1 MNYKIVNEQ
10 IIKNR
15 NERNRL
21 KELIDDKIEKISSL
35 NNSELKNINVE
46 FYIDRIKN
54 RNYQLSA
61 IIKTRNDVFLLQEE
75 RMNPTDCIL
84 PLFNKIEVK
93 LNKKIHK
100 EKKFKLKGQQTRQ
113 SQVLSKNI
121 PHLKKLKTEG
131 SKELFDRLLK
141 ILVTQLPDYI
151 RRRLKSAQAVN
162 YIKKDKYSLQEL
174 IDELFLIFYDNIDE
188 IPSEAD
194 KSRIWLYRKTDE
206 FLNEKLKEAEFE
218 KENMERFEELVKIE
232 LEDLE
237 ENFSIDAEYEIVLTE
252 ELDDYKQL
260 AEKYSANDLFIS
272 EDEESILS
280 DIMLSLNK
288 EQINT
293 IIKKELLNLPVIK
306 RTIMDLYLI
315 DQMSIEEIAFIK
327 KLSKIEVEAIIRE
340 VTYSLKKKLINLL
353 DRL

>member
-1 MNYKIVNEQ
+1 MNYKIRNEQ
-10 IIKNR
+10 IIKNKR
-15 NERNRL
+15 ERTRL

-35 NNSELKNINVE
+35 NNNELKNINVE

-75 RMNPTDCIL
+75 RMNPTDYIL
-84 PLFNKIEVK
+84 PLYNKIEVK

-100 EKKFKLKGQQTRQ
+100 DKKFKLKCQQTRQ

-121 PHLKKLKTEG
+121 PHLKRLKIEG

-141 ILVTQLPDYI
+141 ILLTQLPDYI

-174 IDELFLIFYDNIDE
+174 IDELFLIIYDNIDE

-206 FLNEKLKEAEFE
+206 FLNEKLKEADFE
-218 KENMERFEELVKIE
+218 KEHKEYLGKLMESEYENMEET
-232 LEDLE
+232 
-237 ENFSIDAEYEIVLTE
+237 FSIDAEYEIIPTE
-252 ELDDYKQL
+252 ELDDYKWL
-260 AEKYSANDLFIS
+260 TEKYSAIDLLVS

-280 DIMLSLNK
+280 DIMLNFNRD
-288 EQINT
+288 QINS
-293 IIKKELLNLPVIK
+293 IIQKELLGLPVMK
-306 RTIMDLYLI
+306 RTIMDLHLI
-315 DQMSIEEIAFIK
+315 DQMSVEEIASIK
-327 KLSKIEVEAIIRE
+327 NLSKIEVEAVIRE
-340 VTYSLKKKLINLL
+340 VTLTLKKKLINNLEQL
-353 DRL
+353 